1 MDLVCMGVLIMDMF
15 PMEKG
20 KHIAEVSAYKP
31 TPGGAPAN
39 VAVAAKRLG
48 IDSAFIGKVGNDDF
62 GHYLAEV
69 LQGEGIDIRGIRYDD
84 FARTTLN
91 FHSKPTADLIEYLF
105 YRNPGA
111 DYMLKADELE
121 LDLIKNTKAFHF
133 DSLCLTHEPCQSAT
147 YKAVKTARE
156 SGAVV
161 SFDVNYREPV
171 WSSTEIFL
179 ELTFDMIRHADI
191 VKLNEHEIGLL
202 YPNADIETACRQI
215 LEDGPQLCLV
225 TMGPNGSLFVTQN
238 GGKRIKALDVAVV
251 EPIGCGD
258 AFIGGFL
265 SQIIRNRVRLDGLTT
280 ERLSEFVKYADT
292 VAALTA
298 TKYGTIP
305 AMPELSEV
313 EKWHRKRR
321 D

>member
-48 IDSAFIGKVGNDDF
+48 LTCAFIGKVGNDYF
-62 GHYLAEV
+62 GHHLAKV
-69 LQGEGIDIRGIRYDD
+69 LQNEGIDITGIRYDE

-91 FHSKPTADLIEYLF
+91 FHAKPEENVIEYLF

-111 DYMLKADELE
+111 DYMLNSDELDVE
-121 LDLIKNTKAFHF
+121 LIKNAKALHF
-133 DSLCLTHEPCQSAT
+133 DSLCLTNEPCKTAT
-147 YKAVKTARE
+147 YQAVETARQA
-156 SGAVV
+156 GVIV

-171 WSSTEIFL
+171 WQSMDQFL
-179 ELTFDMIRHADI
+179 TNAAAMIKFSDI
-191 VKLNEHEIGLL
+191 VKLNEREIELL
-202 YPNADIETACRQI
+202 YPHLDVEQACRKI
-215 LEDGPQLCLV
+215 LENGPKLCVV
-225 TMGPNGSLFVTQN
+225 TLGENGSFFMTQE
-238 GGKRIKALDVAVV
+238 GGKRVSVLEVEVV

-258 AFIGGFL
+258 AFIGGL
-265 SQIIRNRVRLDGLTT
+265 LTQIIKNKADLNRLAMNQLD
-280 ERLSEFVKYADT
+280 EFVKYADT
-292 VAALTA
+292 VASLTA

-305 AMPELSEV
+305 AMPYLSEV
-313 EKWHRKRR
+313 EKFHRGRG
-321 D
+321 